1 MENITD
7 RINIF
12 LNEIKTYS
20 KNEIE
25 KIKVRLKSNNMADV
39 RNIKTEAD
47 VKNLLLSL
55 DKKWNIED
63 DSYMGGTIYKF
74 NKKSIAIWFDE
85 EKRLTIYP

>member
-12 LNEIKTYS
+12 LNELKTYS

>member
-74 NKKSIAIWFDE
+74 NKKSIAILFDE

>member
-1 MENITD
+1 
-7 RINIF
+7 
-12 LNEIKTYS
+12 
-20 KNEIE
+20 
-25 KIKVRLKSNNMADV
+25 MADV